1 MEYSFEE
8 REGLSDIIF
17 TAEGESPEEVF
28 IAAWDAA
35 AASTVEDLETV
46 DFSEVRDIVKEESDL
61 EYLLFDFLNEFLFLR
76 DTEGLI
82 LRIDTVTIDRSTGRC
97 RLEAHARG
105 ETYDSDKHGRGSDI
119 KAVTFHEFYLKEEP
133 DGRWRARVLLDI

>member
-1 MEYSFEE
+1 MGYEFEE

-28 IAAWDAA
+28 LSAWDAA
-35 AASTVEDLETV
+35 AASTVENIDSI
-46 DFSEVRDIVKEESDL
+46 DFSEVRDIIKEESDL

-76 DTEGLI
+76 DSEGLV
-82 LRIDTVTIDRSTGRC
+82 LRIDSVTIDRSKGRC

-105 ETYDSDKHGRGSDI
+105 EPYDPEKHGYGADI
-119 KAVTFHEFYLKEEP
+119 KAVTFHEFYLKEDP